1 MQVERHR
8 EYETIYILRPNV
20 DEQDVDKTIDR
31 IGNVL
36 ESNGGHKLR
45 FDEWGMRRLAY
56 DIRDR
61 TMGQYHDRGIFHYC
75 RFLAPPA
82 AVAEIER
89 NLRIIEPVLKFM
101 TVKIDDDIIA
111 SERLAAM
118 NVEAASEAASEDEA
132 APEAASEDEAAAEAK
147 ASEPAAAEQ
156 VEEAKEA
163 EPSAG
168 DDATKAEAEPK
179 GEEG

>member
-1 MQVERHR
+1 MQVERQR

-20 DEQDVDKTIDR
+20 DEQDVEKTIDR
-31 IGNVL
+31 IGTVL
-36 ESNGGHKLR
+36 EANGGHKLR

-56 DIRDR
+56 EIRDR
-61 TMGQYHDRGIFHYC
+61 TMGQYHDRGVFHYC

-111 SERLAAM
+111 SERLAAKELEAGPATETAAE
-118 NVEAASEAASEDEA
+118 VEATPEVKTEA
-132 APEAASEDEAAAEAK
+132 AK
-147 ASEPAAAEQ
+147 ASEPAAEQAEKK
-156 VEEAKEA
+156 VEEVETSGAA
-163 EPSAG
+163 
-168 DDATKAEAEPK
+168 DATEAPAQPQ
-179 GEEG
+179 GEEE

>member
-1 MQVERHR
+1 MQIERHR

-20 DEQDVDKTIDR
+20 DEVDVDKTIDK

-56 DIRDR
+56 EIRDR
-61 TMGQYHDRGIFHYC
+61 TMGEYHDRGIFHYC

-101 TVKIDDDIIA
+101 TVKVDDDIIA
-111 SERLAAM
+111 AERLAGLAE
-118 NVEAASEAASEDEA
+118 VEAPPEEEAVE
-132 APEAASEDEAAAEAK
+132 EAK
-147 ASEPAAAEQ
+147 ASESVAAE
-156 VEEAKEA
+156 VEKAEEA
-163 EPSAG
+163 EPSASADG
-168 DDATKAEAEPK
+168 AEAEPSASADDAEAK
-179 GEEG
+179 AQSEGEEE